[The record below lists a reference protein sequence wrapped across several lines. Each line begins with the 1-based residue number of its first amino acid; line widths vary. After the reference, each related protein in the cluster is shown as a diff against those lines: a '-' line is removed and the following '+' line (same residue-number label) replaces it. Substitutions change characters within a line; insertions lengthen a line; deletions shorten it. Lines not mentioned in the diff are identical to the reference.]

1 MLYSF
6 KVKMFGF
13 GSREIKKI
21 IYRAT
26 FSGTKRIKNKLSY
39 GKRNTTKL
47 FRRRIFTKSNI

>member
-1 MLYSF
+1 
-6 KVKMFGF
+6 MFGF